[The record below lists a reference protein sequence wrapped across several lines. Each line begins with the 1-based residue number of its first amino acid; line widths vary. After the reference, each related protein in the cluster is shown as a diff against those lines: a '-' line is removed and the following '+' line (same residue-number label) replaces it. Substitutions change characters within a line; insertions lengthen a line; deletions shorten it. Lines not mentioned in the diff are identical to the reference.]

1 VTRQAVTYA
10 SYLKVPELLAL
21 QVERSVGTDGP
32 EHDELLFIVIHQV
45 YELWFKQVRHELRA
59 VQAALEAGDTD
70 TALHLLNRV
79 LKILK
84 TLVAQVDVLETM
96 TPLQFLSF
104 RDRLESASG
113 FQSGG
118 FRQVEALLGI
128 RDPAVAQAQP
138 EGSEARRAIE
148 ADQAGRSVW
157 DSFLVYLGG
166 RGHAVPVDA
175 AVPDTRVQEI
185 VVAVYRGDPDA
196 ALVAERL
203 VDLDEGVQE
212 WRYRHVKMVERT
224 IGTKTG
230 TGGSSGVEYL
240 RATLFKPAFPDLW
253 EIRSRLEERAGP
265 PHPNR
270 NLRAVA
276 TFRAPAVSCRPTT
289 RVPADLPR
297 RPRSVIP
304 RIRWCP

>member
-1 VTRQAVTYA
+1 MTRQAVTYA

-45 YELWFKQVRHELRA
+45 YELWFKQVRHELRG
-59 VQAALEAGDTD
+59 VQRALESGDTD

-128 RDPAVAQAQP
+128 RDPSAAQAQP
-138 EGSEARRAIE
+138 AGSEARRAIE

-157 DSFLVYLGG
+157 DSFLAYLGV
-166 RGHAVPVDA
+166 RGHAVPPDA
-175 AVPDTRVQEI
+175 AGPDPRVQEI
-185 VVAVYRGDPDA
+185 IVAVYRGDPDA

-224 IGTKTG
+224 IGTKRG

-253 EIRSRLEERAGP
+253 EIRSRL
-265 PHPNR
+265 
-270 NLRAVA
+270 
-276 TFRAPAVSCRPTT
+276 
-289 RVPADLPR
+289 
-297 RPRSVIP
+297 
-304 RIRWCP
+304 